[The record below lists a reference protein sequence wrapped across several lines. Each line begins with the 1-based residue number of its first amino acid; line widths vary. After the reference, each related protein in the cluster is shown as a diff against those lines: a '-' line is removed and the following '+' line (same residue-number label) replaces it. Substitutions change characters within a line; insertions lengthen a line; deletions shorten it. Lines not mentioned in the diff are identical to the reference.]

1 MTGTIVFSVDAELRW
16 GAHDLYP
23 LPESQHRRYRNSRK
37 NWMELARLF
46 DAYGVPATWAVV
58 GHLLTDDSAYREEY
72 PYEEGWFEQAD
83 RGMVSEPDEWLGQDL
98 IKAVRNATVDNELGS
113 HSFSH
118 TLFSE
123 ISEDVAVA
131 ECELVRKVMAEHG
144 LEPRS
149 FVFPRNRIGYRSEL
163 ADHGFDCYRGSRPE
177 AESAVPGLRGLKML
191 LGGVTGAVAPPTVTP
206 FVDDVGL
213 VNVPASIFL
222 GGFRGSP
229 WQELSKLG
237 TDPAVR
243 LTKRGIDR
251 ACDRAELFHVWL
263 HPHDLTDDRYVN
275 RVRDVL
281 DYVAMKKAHGEVR
294 IMTMGEVATQ
304 VRNEQSARSSHSEV
318 PDQRTTDS
326 VGHNT
331 Q

>member
-23 LPESQHRRYRNSRK
+23 LSEPQDRRYRNSRES
-37 NWMELARLF
+37 WMELVRLF

-58 GHLLTDDSAYREEY
+58 GHLLTDDSAYRDEY
-72 PYEEGWFEQAD
+72 PYDEGWFEQAD
-83 RGMVSEPDEWLGQDL
+83 KGLVSEPDEWLGQDL
-98 IKAVRNATVDNELGS
+98 IEAVRDAAVDNELGS

-118 TLFSE
+118 ALFSE
-123 ISEDVAVA
+123 ISGDVAVA
-131 ECELVRKVMAEHG
+131 ECELVRKVTAEHG

-149 FVFPRNRIGYRSEL
+149 FVFPRNRIGHRSVL
-163 ADHGFDCYRGSRPE
+163 ADHGFDCYRGGRPE
-177 AESAVPGLRGLKML
+177 TDSSVPGLRGLKML
-191 LGGVTGAVAPPTVTP
+191 LGGVTGTVAPPTVTP

-213 VNVPASIFL
+213 VNVPATIFL
-222 GGFRGSP
+222 GGFRGFP
-229 WQELSKLG
+229 WDQLSTLG

-251 ACDRAELFHVWL
+251 ACDRDELYHMWL
-263 HPHDLTDDRYVN
+263 HPHDLTADRYVT
-275 RVRDVL
+275 RVREIL
-281 DYVAMKKAHGEVR
+281 DYVALKKARGEAR
-294 IMTMGEVATQ
+294 IRTMGEVATQ
-304 VRNEQSARSSHSEV
+304 VRKEQSPPSSQSGI
-318 PDQRTTDS
+318 PGLQTRDS